1 MKKQIKQFLRSELTL
16 IIFLVLSIAAG
27 IILSPNFLDLRFLMS
42 SSALYAEFGL
52 IAVCFTLLLTL
63 GEIDLSVAAN
73 MTLVTCVIGALW
85 RVQAPMGLAI
95 FIGLAT
101 GCFCGFINAFL
112 VTKTG
117 LPSLIITIGTLS
129 IFKGLSQVL
138 VGEKAVG
145 NFPAWFLG
153 VDEKMVFG
161 LFPLSVFIVIVAA
174 IALEVVLKKTFFGR
188 KIIAIG
194 LNPNTA
200 FYSGVNVNQ
209 MKLIIFSL
217 LGLFCGIA
225 GLLSISRIEVAKYS
239 IGVGGE
245 MDVVTMVLLGG
256 TAFTG
261 GRGKAI
267 GTLVAYF
274 ILVFIGTGMRLA
286 TISNYTQIA
295 VVGLLLIFIIVISR
309 KTETVSVN

>member
-1 MKKQIKQFLRSELTL
+1 MKNRLKQFARSELTL
-16 IIFLVLSIAAG
+16 IIFLILSIVAG
-27 IILSPNFLDLRFLMS
+27 VVLSPNFLDFRFLMS

-63 GEIDLSVAAN
+63 GEIDLSVASN

-85 RVQAPMGLAI
+85 RAGTPMALCIAA
-95 FIGLAT
+95 GLAT
-101 GCFCGFINAFL
+101 GCLCGFFNAYL

-129 IFKGLSQVL
+129 IYKGFSQVL

-153 VDEKMVFG
+153 VDEKLLFG
-161 LFPLSVFIVIVAA
+161 LFPMSVVIVVVAA
-174 IALEVVLKKTFFGR
+174 IILEILLKKYFLGR

-194 LNPNTA
+194 LNSNAA
-200 FYSGVNVNQ
+200 FYSGVNVNRI
-209 MKLIIFSL
+209 KLLIFTL
-217 LGLFCGIA
+217 QGLFCGIA
-225 GLLSISRIEVAKYS
+225 GLMSISRIEVAKYS
-239 IGVGGE
+239 IGIGGE
-245 MDVVTMVLLGG
+245 MDVVTMALLGG

-261 GRGKAI
+261 GNGKVI

-295 VVGLLLIFIIVISR
+295 IVGLLLILIIVISK
-309 KTETVSVN
+309 KTEGVSVN

>member
-1 MKKQIKQFLRSELTL
+1 
-16 IIFLVLSIAAG
+16 
-27 IILSPNFLDLRFLMS
+27 MS

-63 GEIDLSVAAN
+63 GEIDLSVASN

-85 RVQAPMGLAI
+85 RAGMPMALCITA
-95 FIGLAT
+95 GLAT
-101 GCFCGFINAFL
+101 GCLCGFFNAYL

-129 IFKGLSQVL
+129 IYKGFSQVL

-145 NFPAWFLG
+145 NFPPWFLG
-153 VDEKMVFG
+153 VDEKLLFG
-161 LFPLSVFIVIVAA
+161 LFPMSVVIVVVAA
-174 IALEVVLKKTFFGR
+174 IILEILLKKYFLGR

-194 LNPNTA
+194 LNSNAA
-200 FYSGVNVNQ
+200 FYSGVNVNRI
-209 MKLIIFSL
+209 KLFIFTL
-217 LGLFCGIA
+217 QGLFCGIA
-225 GLLSISRIEVAKYS
+225 GLMSISRIEVAKYS
-239 IGVGGE
+239 IGIGGE
-245 MDVVTMVLLGG
+245 MDVVTMALLGG

-261 GRGKAI
+261 GNGKVI

-295 VVGLLLIFIIVISR
+295 IVGLLLILIIIISK
-309 KTETVSVN
+309 KTEGVSGN

>member
-16 IIFLVLSIAAG
+16 IIFLVLSVAAG
-27 IILSPNFLDLRFLMS
+27 IILSPNFLDFRFLMS

-63 GEIDLSVAAN
+63 GEIDLSVASN

-85 RVQAPMGLAI
+85 RLQAP
-95 FIGLAT
+95 IGLVIFLGLVT
-101 GCFCGFINAFL
+101 GCLCGFINALL

-153 VDEKMVFG
+153 VDEKLVFG

-174 IALEVVLKKTFFGR
+174 IALEILLKKTFFGR

-295 VVGLLLIFIIVISR
+295 VVGMLLIFIIVISQ
-309 KTETVSVN
+309 KTENISVN

>member
-1 MKKQIKQFLRSELTL
+1 MKNRFKQFARSELTL
-16 IIFLVLSIAAG
+16 IIFLILSIVAG
-27 IILSPNFLDLRFLMS
+27 VILSPNFLDFRFLMS

-52 IAVCFTLLLTL
+52 MAVCFTLLLTL
-63 GEIDLSVAAN
+63 GEIDLSIAAN

-85 RVQAPMGLAI
+85 RAEMPMVLCITA
-95 FIGLAT
+95 GLAT
-101 GCFCGFINAFL
+101 GCLCGFFNAYL

-129 IFKGLSQVL
+129 IYKGFSQVL

-153 VDEKMVFG
+153 VDEKLLFG
-161 LFPLSVFIVIVAA
+161 LFPMSVFIVIVAA
-174 IALEVVLKKTFFGR
+174 IILEILLKKYFLGR

-194 LNPNTA
+194 LNSNAA
-200 FYSGVNVNQ
+200 FYSGVNVNRI
-209 MKLIIFSL
+209 KLLIFTL
-217 LGLFCGIA
+217 QGFFCGIA
-225 GLLSISRIEVAKYS
+225 GLMSISRIEVAKYS
-239 IGVGGE
+239 IGLGGE
-245 MDVVTMVLLGG
+245 MDVVTMALLGG

-261 GRGKAI
+261 GNGKVI

-295 VVGLLLIFIIVISR
+295 IVGLLLIVIIVISKR
-309 KTETVSVN
+309 TEGVSGN

>member
-1 MKKQIKQFLRSELTL
+1 
-16 IIFLVLSIAAG
+16 
-27 IILSPNFLDLRFLMS
+27 MS

-52 IAVCFTLLLTL
+52 MAVCFTLLLTL
-63 GEIDLSVAAN
+63 GEIDLSVASN

-85 RVQAPMGLAI
+85 RLEVPMPLAI
-95 FIGLAT
+95 FLGLAT
-101 GCFCGFINAFL
+101 GCLCGFLNALL

-129 IFKGLSQVL
+129 IYKGLAQVL

-145 NFPAWFLG
+145 NFPTWFLG
-153 VDEKMVFG
+153 VDEKLLFG
-161 LFPLSVFIVIVAA
+161 LVPLSVFIVIAA
-174 IALEVVLKKTFFGR
+174 AVVLEILLRKYFFGR

-194 LNPNTA
+194 LNANAA
-200 FYSGVNVNQ
+200 FYSGINVKK
-209 MKLIIFSL
+209 MKLLVFSL
-217 LGLFCGIA
+217 QGLFCGIA

-256 TAFTG
+256 TAFVG
-261 GRGKAI
+261 GRGKVI

-295 VVGLLLIFIIVISR
+295 IVGVLLILIIVISN
-309 KTETVSVN
+309 KTESISAQSSK